1 MNKETFLTQLTN
13 ALSKM
18 DPSERD
24 RTVQYYREILEDRIE
39 EGLSEEDA
47 VAGMEPVEE
56 IASRILAENSA
67 PLNKKRP
74 RRKTALLIAAS
85 PLLLTAGIIILSL
98 YIAAWSVILSLFAV
112 TAALALC
119 LIVGIGCL
127 FLLLTT
133 GYPQTA
139 LFLLGAGLFCGAIG
153 IALFILVLYLSK
165 QLAHGAAYLFRAIR
179 TWLIPRE
186 EGFV

>member
-18 DPSERD
+18 DPVERD
-24 RTVQYYREILEDRIE
+24 RTVQYYREILEDQIE
-39 EGLSEEDA
+39 EGLPEEDA
-47 VAGMEPVEE
+47 VAGMEPIEE
-56 IASRILAENSA
+56 IAARLLTENV
-67 PLNKKRP
+67 PPPNQKQP
-74 RRKTALLIAAS
+74 RRKTWLLIAAS
-85 PLLLTAGIIILSL
+85 PLLLIAGIILLSL
-98 YIAAWSVILSLFAV
+98 FIAAWSVILSLFAV
-112 TAALALC
+112 TAALAVC

-133 GYPQTA
+133 GYPLTA

-165 QLAHGAAYLFRAIR
+165 QLIHLAAILLRSIR
-179 TWLIPRE
+179 LWFIPEKE
-186 EGFV
+186 EFA